1 MVKTEIWKKLFHL
14 TDIIRELHDRR
25 RRERPPLNSTL
36 AELKVMGC
44 VLFKKEGC
52 SVKEIA
58 ERLGITRGAVS
69 QIVERLVQ
77 KGPLIRVP
85 DPDDRRSVR
94 ITLSREGLERHERL
108 NASFEMLLQEM
119 LQGVPPEKVKI
130 FEEVLDHLIAAK
142 EKISY

>member
-1 MVKTEIWKKLFHL
+1 MFLNLPKDPVMLLSVINTKL
-14 TDIIRELHDRR
+14 RDRYPSLDALCDDLGADR
-25 RRERPPLNSTL
+25 
-36 AELKVMGC
+36 A
-44 VLFKKEGC
+44 
-52 SVKEIA
+52 EIA
-58 ERLGITRGAVS
+58 ERLGITCGAVS
-69 QIVERLVQ
+69 QVVERLVQ

-108 NASFEMLLQEM
+108 NTSFETLLQEM

>member
-58 ERLGITRGAVS
+58 ERLG
-69 QIVERLVQ
+69 L
-77 KGPLIRVP
+77 
-85 DPDDRRSVR
+85 SVR
-94 ITLSREGLERHERL
+94 TVDKHLELALRELRNHL
-108 NASFEMLLQEM
+108 KDFQFILL
-119 LQGVPPEKVKI
+119 L
-130 FEEVLDHLIAAK
+130 FLLH
-142 EKISY
+142 

>member
-25 RRERPPLNSTL
+25 SRERPPLNSTL

-58 ERLGITRGAVS
+58 ERLGITCGAVS
-69 QIVERLVQ
+69 QVVERLVQ

-108 NASFEMLLQEM
+108 NTSFETLLQEM

>member
-1 MVKTEIWKKLFHL
+1 MTSTAIWAKLFHL

-25 RRERPPLNSTL
+25 SKDRPPLNSTL
-36 AELKVMGC
+36 AEMKVMGC
-44 VLFKKEGC
+44 VLFKEEGC

-94 ITLSREGLERHERL
+94 ITLSPEGLERHERL
-108 NASFEMLLQEM
+108 NASFEALVLEM
-119 LQGVPPEKVKI
+119 LRDIPPEKVRV

-142 EKISY
+142 EKISD